1 MKSCS
6 LFRSG
11 LAAGIVGLLG
21 FFVGMPVAGS
31 LQAQD
36 VDAVQKRLLRAVK
49 HRELSM
55 EQATMMMR
63 VLRDSAHQ
71 GQADRGRPPQ
81 RRQDQGRRQN
91 EGRPMQ
97 PNRQGG
103 PRPDSDR
110 RS

>member
-1 MKSCS
+1 MSVC
-6 LFRSG
+6 FRVRW
-11 LAAGIVGLLG
+11 LVPVLIAVPLM
-21 FFVGMPVAGS
+21 FVIGWFTSEP

-81 RRQDQGRRQN
+81 GRQEQGRRQPDRQN
-91 EGRPMQ
+91 EGRP
-97 PNRQGG
+97 R
-103 PRPDSDR
+103 
-110 RS
+110 